1 MAKSEKPKSENEVN
15 EVVEVV
21 VNETLVVEPSNALE
35 HIQK

>member
-21 VNETLVVEPSNALE
+21 SETLEPKNALE

>member
-1 MAKSEKPKSENEVN
+1 MAKSKTENEVTEVN

-21 VNETLVVEPSNALE
+21 SETLEPKNALE